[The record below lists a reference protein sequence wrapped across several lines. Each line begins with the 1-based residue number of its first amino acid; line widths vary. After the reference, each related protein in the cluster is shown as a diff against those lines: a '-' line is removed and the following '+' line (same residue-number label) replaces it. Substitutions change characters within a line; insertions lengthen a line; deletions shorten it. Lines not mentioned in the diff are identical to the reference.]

1 MYGFTVGGGLDVAL
15 TSNIFL
21 RGEFEYV
28 RFAPLADMTVFGDVG
43 PSRRRHQVLVV
54 QF

>member
-28 RFAPLADMTVFGDVG
+28 RFAPLADMTVSVMSGRVG
-43 PSRRRHQVLVV
+43 AGIK
-54 QF
+54 F